1 MIYIEIISILATVI
15 AIAGVILNN
24 HRRRECFL
32 LWLGSNSLTLAV
44 HLAVG
49 LYAMSVRD
57 MIFIALAVHGWI
69 MWGRKAKE

>member
-1 MIYIEIISILATVI
+1 MIYIEIISTVATII
-15 AIAGVILNN
+15 AIAGVMLNN

-44 HLAVG
+44 HLYAG

-57 MIFIALAVHGWI
+57 AVFIYLAVDGWYR
-69 MWGRKAKE
+69 WKGNK

>member
-1 MIYIEIISILATVI
+1 MIYIEIISTVATII

-44 HLAVG
+44 HLYAG

-57 MIFIALAVHGWI
+57 AIFIYLAVDGWRR
-69 MWGRKAKE
+69 WKEKA

>member
-1 MIYIEIISILATVI
+1 MIYIEIISTLATII

-24 HRRRECFL
+24 HRRRECFI

-49 LYAMSVRD
+49 LWAMSGRD
-57 MIFIALAVHGWI
+57 AIFIYLAIDGWYR
-69 MWGRKAKE
+69 WKGSK